1 MTMNHHQTL
10 PQPKEVL
17 RRIERL
23 SDVIAS
29 SCGMNVPYPESMDMS
44 LFPVVVSMASDD
56 LEKELMENYN
66 SQEEVVDELRFLAE
80 NGRLL
85 PKELEKASLDSFRK
99 HIRQNQASVFQMI
112 SADLDAYEDQYGI
125 S

>member
-1 MTMNHHQTL
+1 MTINHHQTL

-29 SCGMNVPYPESMDMS
+29 SCGMNVPYPESNDMS
-44 LFPVVVSMASDD
+44 LFPVVVSLASDD